1 MTKNRKNLLPL
12 AFLALCASAGILGE
26 NQLPANAPGVVLPPP
41 AVPAERNPQADEE
54 YVHPAGSE
62 IAVVLYQDR
71 FFPSRLVLRAG
82 APTTLVFATVNR
94 KPAAL
99 VIEPISVQRWIASGG
114 RSDAGASLEINR
126 EVNIE
131 RVTVVSF
138 EPVRGRYRFH
148 DALGGARGE
157 IVVE

>member
-1 MTKNRKNLLPL
+1 
-12 AFLALCASAGILGE
+12 
-26 NQLPANAPGVVLPPP
+26 
-41 AVPAERNPQADEE
+41 
-54 YVHPAGSE
+54 

-71 FFPSRLVLRAG
+71 FYPSRVVLRAG
-82 APTTLVFATVNR
+82 APATLVFATVNR
-94 KPAAL
+94 KPTAL

-114 RSDAGASLEINR
+114 RTEGASALEINR

-138 EPVRGRYRFH
+138 EPVRGHYRFH